1 MNKNI
6 IRTST
11 LAVALLSLVSCSDD
25 IDGHKEDVTLSPSF
39 CYYFNPQ
46 SGQKVIMPPSTTR
59 LTIDSRG
66 KADAEIIN
74 FRRYPGSAPETITLP
89 NLPWIAS
96 INGVTCIDKRDPQ
109 EPENQV
115 HIERYM
121 AYYADRRVDNKPA
134 PISYTVAYLDDM
146 TYIATFPAEEYA
158 FGKTVT
164 REANGGTE
172 ENENLEMYY
181 HFTFDT
187 QNMTVDMTMEKAFF
201 GFGMPFPMT
210 LTVPSIPLTLSAQGF
225 SAELAS
231 VIPVSGGVP
240 YPRFEIKDLKIEIPF
255 IDNGSISFTCAGKWD
270 VKAQVSTVPG
280 KIR

>member
-25 IDGHKEDVTLSPSF
+25 IDGKKENVTLSPSF
-39 CYYFNPQ
+39 CYYSNPQ
-46 SGQKVIMPPSTTR
+46 SGQKVVMPPSTTR

-66 KADAEIIN
+66 KADAEIEN
-74 FRRYPGSAPETITLP
+74 FRRYPAAMLETLTLP
-89 NLPWIAS
+89 NLPWTVS
-96 INGVTCIDKRDPQ
+96 VNGVTCIDKRDPQ
-109 EPENQV
+109 EPEDQT
-115 HIERYM
+115 HIERYIV
-121 AYYADRRVDNKPA
+121 YYADRRVDNKPV
-134 PISYTVAYLDDM
+134 PISYSVAYLDDL
-146 TYIATFPAEEYA
+146 TYIASFPSEEYA

-164 REANGGTE
+164 READGGTE
-172 ENENLEMYY
+172 ENTNLDMYY

-187 QNMTVDMTMEKAFF
+187 NNMTVEMTMEKAFF

-210 LTVPSIPLTLSAQGF
+210 LTVPAIPLSLSARGF
-225 SAELAS
+225 SAEVAS

-255 IDNGSISFTCAGKWD
+255 IDNGNISFTCAGKWD

-280 KIR
+280 KIK